1 MYTQGTVYVQKAC
14 PVCTT
19 GMRVS
24 LILTNVGFEALAVTN
39 DAFNHF

>member
-1 MYTQGTVYVQKAC
+1 MYTQSTVYVQEAR

-24 LILTNVGFEALAVTN
+24 LILINAGFEALAVTN
-39 DAFNHF
+39 DALNHF